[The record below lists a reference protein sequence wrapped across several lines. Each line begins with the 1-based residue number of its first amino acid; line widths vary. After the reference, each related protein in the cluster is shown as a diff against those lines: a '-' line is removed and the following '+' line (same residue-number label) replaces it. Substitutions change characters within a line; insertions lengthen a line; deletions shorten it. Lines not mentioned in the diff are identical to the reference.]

1 MYRGCVFF
9 LLATP
14 LVLALLVPRAHAVPV
29 PGLYVVVVQEREP
42 QQAAQQAMRQEL
54 VRLTGAPDASADPAL
69 ASLIDDARHYV
80 QLQRATT
87 SGSTQVVFDGAAL
100 RDAIMAAGRSVW
112 DPDRPLLWIALPQR
126 SRMRATICEH
136 AWRPPRRRAAY
147 RSPLYLRRRL
157 PMPLAPAR
165 CSVRRGAPA
174 RVRRCSRK
182 PAPADATH
190 WQWTLVASNAD
201 GRWTGGADSGID
213 GAVDALVRAAQALE
227 HAPLAD
233 FDCHIQGVSDLTSF
247 ASLLAAIGN
256 TPGIVDVRVIEV
268 DTDHLT
274 LHLKARGSAA
284 DIQRAL
290 GERPIACHGHE
301 CGRRARVSI
310 RRRGALSLGSQH
322 GGS

>member
-1 MYRGCVFF
+1 MYRWCLFF

-14 LVLALLVPRAHAVPV
+14 LMLALLVSRAHAVPV
-29 PGLYVVVVQEREP
+29 PGLYVVVVQERDP

-54 VRLTGAPDASADPAL
+54 VRLTGAPDAPADPQL
-69 ASLIDDARHYV
+69 ASLIDDARRYV

-87 SGSTQVVFDGAAL
+87 SGSTQIVFDSAAL

-112 DPDRPLLWIALPQR
+112 DPDRPLLWIALPQ
-126 SRMRATICEH
+126 SGADASDDLRARLSAAAAARGLPLIFAPAATP
-136 AWRPPRRRAAY
+136 ADTANATTLLSAARRAGA
-147 RSPLYLRRRL
+147 SAAL
-157 PMPLAPAR
+157 LAQ
-165 CSVRRGAPA
+165 
-174 RVRRCSRK
+174 
-182 PAPADATH
+182 PAPADPTH

-201 GRWTGGADSGID
+201 GRWTGGADSAID

-227 HAPLAD
+227 RAPLAE

-290 GERPIACHGHE
+290 GSDRL
-301 CGRRARVSI
+301 RAAGTGAD
-310 RRRGALSLGSQH
+310 GALEYRYTAGL
-322 GGS
+322 